1 MLTRPP
7 PAEALCVS
15 IPDFW
20 RNSGFHLLARGADGQ
35 LVATDDFFRAYLMR
49 PEIRPVEESGPA
61 EIALHESLMAAPR
74 REVTDSDLANIE
86 DEDTRFNYGVL
97 LDFRRRLMTAPT
109 VEACYAGTFRDGNVT
124 VPPLFLDQLAQII
137 VRNILE
143 GTDDPLEARA
153 GEIFYR
159 EQKANVADGAV
170 MLADRETVE
179 MHANGG
185 AYGSLGRLIVEAQTP
200 MKSVNLDVLDAE
212 NAQMY
217 WLRDQ
222 HHDFVMSLN
231 YGRAANRAFCRVVE
245 KWIAHFTGA
254 TVRVEPLQSIAD
266 ERWAWHIGLDAQ
278 STALLNDLWN
288 GDEVEP
294 GRMQRVLALFRM
306 DFADPQVMRSDIAGR
321 PVYLA
326 LSMDEEG
333 IVRMKPQNLLLNL
346 PLASVS

>member
-1 MLTRPP
+1 M
-7 PAEALCVS
+7 
-15 IPDFW
+15 PDFW
-20 RNSGFHLLARGADGQ
+20 RNSGFHLLVRDADGK
-35 LVATDDFFRAYLMR
+35 LVATDDFFRAYLAR
-49 PEIRPVEESGPA
+49 PEIRPVEESGPG
-61 EIALHESLMAAPR
+61 EIALHESLMADPR
-74 REVTDSDLANIE
+74 RAVTEGDIAAIE

-97 LDFRRRLMTAPT
+97 LDFRRRLMAAPT
-109 VEACYAGTFRDGNVT
+109 VEACYAAIFREGNVS

-153 GEIFYR
+153 GELFYR

-179 MHANGG
+179 MHATGG

-200 MKSVNLDVLDAE
+200 MKAVNLDVLDAE
-212 NAQMY
+212 NAHMY

-222 HHDFVMSLN
+222 RHDFVMSLN
-231 YGRAANRAFCRVVE
+231 HGRAATRAFCRLVE

-254 TVRVEPLQSIAD
+254 AVRVESLQSIAD

-278 STALLNDLWN
+278 STGLLNDLWN
-288 GDEVEP
+288 GEDVEP
-294 GRMQRVLALFRM
+294 GRMQRVLGLFRM
-306 DFADPQVMRSDIAGR
+306 EFADPQVMRPDIAGK